1 MSKQSDNIETKGAN
15 IMDSIN
21 LSTTN
26 KTNIPSQGVTQNSQ
40 QKTAIKTNE
49 IKEDTFEREDK
60 SKMSTRKQITKG
72 ALIIAGIWAV
82 TEFIIWRCNRSTN
95 KILKEAEKTLQESK
109 KYLEEL
115 GNI

>member
-1 MSKQSDNIETKGAN
+1 
-15 IMDSIN
+15 
-21 LSTTN
+21 
-26 KTNIPSQGVTQNSQ
+26 
-40 QKTAIKTNE
+40 
-49 IKEDTFEREDK
+49 
-60 SKMSTRKQITKG
+60 MSTRKQITKG
-72 ALIIAGIWAV
+72 ALIIASIWAV

>member
-1 MSKQSDNIETKGAN
+1 
-15 IMDSIN
+15 
-21 LSTTN
+21 
-26 KTNIPSQGVTQNSQ
+26 
-40 QKTAIKTNE
+40 
-49 IKEDTFEREDK
+49 
-60 SKMSTRKQITKG
+60 MSTRKQITKG

-95 KILKEAEKTLQESK
+95 KILKEAEKMLQESK

>member
-1 MSKQSDNIETKGAN
+1 
-15 IMDSIN
+15 MDSIN
-21 LSTTN
+21 ISTN
-26 KTNIPSQGVTQNSQ
+26 KTSVPSQGVTQNSQ
-40 QKTAIKTNE
+40 PQSSIKTNE
-49 IKEDTFEREDK
+49 LKQDTFEREDK
-60 SKMSTRKQITKG
+60 SKMSTRKKITKG